1 MKQERLEMNRRHRN
15 KQQGISYVSV
25 VQDKWAQLD
34 FKALLDSVRTL
45 WLSLPRL
52 HQSALMILVPL
63 VGLITIIPFP
73 HFEANESTSPKSSRI
88 EVGLDITPL
97 GEVSREPQT
106 GSEKSASSLVRSA
119 WISYTVQNGDTLSQI
134 FRSNNLPLSD
144 LNTLISIEGED
155 KPLSS
160 IRPGQLI
167 RYKLN
172 NEDKL
177 DILQL
182 ERSGQSIMFFRLSEG
197 GFGRSR

>member
-1 MKQERLEMNRRHRN
+1 MNRRHRN

-25 VQDKWAQLD
+25 VQEKWAQLD
-34 FKALLDSVRTL
+34 FKASLDSVRAL

-52 HQSALMILVPL
+52 HQRGLMILVPL
-63 VGLITIIPFP
+63 VALITIIPLP
-73 HFEANESTSPKSSRI
+73 QSEANESTGTTSSRI
-88 EVGLDITPL
+88 EVDLDITPL
-97 GEVSREPQT
+97 DEVSGDPQT
-106 GSEKSASSLVRSA
+106 RSEKSASSLVRSA
-119 WISYTVQNGDTLSQI
+119 WISYTVQDGDTLSQI

-144 LNTLISIEGED
+144 LNTLISIEGSD
-155 KPLSS
+155 QPLSN

-172 NEDKL
+172 NEGKL

-182 ERSGQSIMFFRLSEG
+182 ERSGQSTMFFRLSDG